1 MCALPIWCLCWQ
13 IIKTDENGECRD
25 YESIREFFK
34 RTGGSYYVGHNIIK
48 YDAPNLVRLCGVSL
62 SVNRCV
68 DTLVLSTLYS
78 PSLAGG
84 HSLDA
89 WGERMGISKIKFD
102 DWDQLTD
109 EMVVYCHRDVDIT
122 TNLFRRLIATLD
134 KIEFSEQ
141 SIWIQDRKV
150 GKECVS
156 TCRSR
161 W

>member
-1 MCALPIWCLCWQ
+1 MFLDWKLRPEDYYTIDIEADSLDPTKIWCLCWQ
-13 IIKTDENGECRD
+13 NIKTDEKGECRD

-68 DTLVLSTLYS
+68 DTLVLSTLYRS
-78 PSLAGG
+78 E
-84 HSLDA
+84 
-89 WGERMGISKIKFD
+89 ER
-102 DWDQLTD
+102 
-109 EMVVYCHRDVDIT
+109 R
-122 TNLFRRLIATLD
+122 
-134 KIEFSEQ
+134 
-141 SIWIQDRKV
+141 V
-150 GKECVS
+150 GKDCVS

>member
-13 IIKTDENGECRD
+13 NIKTDEKGECRD

-84 HSLDA
+84 HSLD
-89 WGERMGISKIKFD
+89 RKSTR
-102 DWDQLTD
+102 LNS
-109 EMVVYCHRDVDIT
+109 
-122 TNLFRRLIATLD
+122 TN
-134 KIEFSEQ
+134 
-141 SIWIQDRKV
+141 
-150 GKECVS
+150 
-156 TCRSR
+156 
-161 W
+161 